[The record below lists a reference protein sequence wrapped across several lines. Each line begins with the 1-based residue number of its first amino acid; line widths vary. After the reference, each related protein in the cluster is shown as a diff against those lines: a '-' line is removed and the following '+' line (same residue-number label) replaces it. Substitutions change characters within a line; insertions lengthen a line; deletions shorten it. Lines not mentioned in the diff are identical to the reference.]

1 LAKLVRIQDENVSLT
16 RAVLPDDVPAARTAP
31 LSAPLSG
38 PGPEPGPARTRPS
51 ARHARAWEPPP
62 GRRTPLSIRSAERR
76 RWSDELTGP
85 EVAGLVVHGVG
96 GIGKSTLARQI
107 AARLSHL
114 APDRAITAVC
124 GEVSAASLAVDPA
137 DDRLVILDN
146 FDDNL
151 REEPNGWTVRDPA
164 LASLLAGWTG
174 KLLITSRLPFTLP
187 GAFPGHLAFRHLGP
201 LTRSGAGEL
210 AMSLPALGQLTESER
225 ERAWR
230 LTAGHPRTMEYL
242 DAVLARG
249 ARFGDVAS
257 RVAAAIEAR
266 TGQARRPGSSEL
278 PEPTELS
285 VPAAEMIAVA
295 AGDELFGELF
305 DRLSTGAKAV
315 LVRASVFRT
324 PVTADVLG
332 GRPGY
337 RAECETAG
345 LLTAGPGRELFVH
358 RWTASELHRRL
369 GEAGLTEQL
378 AAAHRQ
384 AAGYWRARAA
394 ASPDAQHAELE
405 ARYHRDQAS
414 DLSCDPAP
422 PALPASATP
431 EAEES
436 SATQT
441 EVPNV
446 PGADRS
452 AASRRRRLRQIGLT
466 SAAAAIAVF
475 LAVEVTDGPAAS
487 RPAPAFS
494 SAARAENR
502 PGPQGA
508 VAQAA
513 HVRAEAAAWIAR
525 QISADAILACDPAMC
540 AALVQQGIP
549 AANLLVLGPEAPDPL
564 GSAVVVATAAVR
576 SMFGSRLVTVYAPQ
590 TLASFGTGED
600 RIDVRAMAPDGA
612 AAYRGALAADLSAR
626 RAAGA
631 QLLANRRIIMP
642 PAARMELANGE
653 VDARLLITLAAMAVS
668 WPVHVLAFGDL
679 GPGASMGTP
688 LRSAEIV
695 ATGASGQAMLAFA
708 RAQRQ
713 PYLPA
718 QSGLSPGPGGQTVL
732 TIVFTAPGPLGL
744 LQPWS

>member
-1 LAKLVRIQDENVSLT
+1 
-16 RAVLPDDVPAARTAP
+16 
-31 LSAPLSG
+31 
-38 PGPEPGPARTRPS
+38 
-51 ARHARAWEPPP
+51 
-62 GRRTPLSIRSAERR
+62 LSIRSAERR
-76 RWSDELTGP
+76 RWSDELAGP

-107 AARLSHL
+107 ASRLSHL
-114 APDRAITAVC
+114 APDRPITAVS
-124 GEVSAASLAVDPA
+124 GEVSAAGLAVDPV

-146 FDDNL
+146 FDHNL

-174 KLLITSRLPFTLP
+174 KLLITCRLPFTLP
-187 GAFPGHLAFRHLGP
+187 GAHPGHLAFRHLGP

-257 RVAAAIEAR
+257 RVRAAIEAR
-266 TGQARRPGSSEL
+266 TGQANHPGQANRPGWADL

-285 VPAAEMIAVA
+285 VPAAEMIALA
-295 AGDELFGELF
+295 AGDELFAELF
-305 DRLSTGAKAV
+305 DRLSAGAKAV

-345 LLTAGPGRELFVH
+345 LLATGPGRELFVH

-394 ASPDAQHAELE
+394 ASPDAQIAELE
-405 ARYHRDQAS
+405 VRYHKDQAS
-414 DLSCDPAP
+414 DLACDPAP
-422 PALPASATP
+422 PATP
-431 EAEES
+431 EATES
-436 SATQT
+436 SATQKQA
-441 EVPNV
+441 PNV
-446 PGADRS
+446 PGADRN
-452 AASRRRRLRQIGLT
+452 AANRRRRLRQIGLT
-466 SAAAAIAVF
+466 SAAAAIAIF

-487 RPAPAFS
+487 RPAPASS
-494 SAARAENR
+494 SAGHAEDR
-502 PGPQGA
+502 SGAPGA

-513 HVRAEAAAWIAR
+513 RVRDEAAAWVAR

-549 AANLLVLGPEAPDPL
+549 AANLLVLGPEASDPL

-612 AAYRGALAADLSAR
+612 AAYRVALAADLSAR

-642 PAARMELANGE
+642 AAARMELANGE

-688 LRSAEIV
+688 LRSVEIL

-718 QSGLSPGPGGQTVL
+718 QSGLSLGPGGQTVL

-744 LQPWS
+744 LQPRS

>member
-1 LAKLVRIQDENVSLT
+1 
-16 RAVLPDDVPAARTAP
+16 
-31 LSAPLSG
+31 
-38 PGPEPGPARTRPS
+38 
-51 ARHARAWEPPP
+51 
-62 GRRTPLSIRSAERR
+62 LSIRSAERR
-76 RWSDELTGP
+76 RWSDDLTGP
-85 EVAGLVVHGVG
+85 EVAGLVVHGIG
-96 GIGKSTLARQI
+96 GGGKSTLARQI
-107 AARLSHL
+107 ASRLSHL
-114 APDRAITAVC
+114 APDRAITAVS
-124 GEVSAASLAVDPA
+124 GEVSAASLAVVPGDQ
-137 DDRLVILDN
+137 RLLILDN

-151 REEPNGWTVRDPA
+151 RAGPTGWTVPDPA
-164 LASLLAGWTG
+164 LASLLAHWTG

-187 GAFPGHLAFRHLGP
+187 GAHPEHLAFRHLGP

-210 AMSLPALGQLTESER
+210 AMSLPALGQLTASER

-249 ARFGDVAS
+249 VRFADVAS
-257 RVAAAIEAR
+257 RVAAAIQAR
-266 TGQARRPGSSEL
+266 TGQASRSGAAGC
-278 PEPTELS
+278 PEPTQLS
-285 VPAAEMIAVA
+285 VPAAELIALA
-295 AGDELFGELF
+295 AADELFGELF

-315 LVRASVFRT
+315 LVRASVFRA

-369 GEAGLTEQL
+369 GELGLAEQL

-394 ASPDAQHAELE
+394 ASPDAQPAELE
-405 ARYHRDQAS
+405 ARYHRAKAS
-414 DLSCDPAP
+414 DLSSEPAP
-422 PALPASATP
+422 PATSEATP
-431 EAEES
+431 TT
-436 SATQT
+436 ATPALS
-441 EVPNV
+441 EVLTSLA
-446 PGADRS
+446 ADRDT
-452 AASRRRRLRQIGLT
+452 AARRRRLRRIGLT
-466 SAAAAIAVF
+466 SAAAAIAVC

-487 RPAPAFS
+487 RPTVPPPS
-494 SAARAENR
+494 SIGRAADH
-502 PGPQGA
+502 PGAQAA

-513 HVRAEAAAWIAR
+513 QVREEAAAWVAR
-525 QISADAILACDPAMC
+525 QISAGAILACDPAMC
-540 AALVQQGIP
+540 AALLQQGIP
-549 AANLLVLGPEAPDPL
+549 AANLLVLGPDASDPL

-590 TLASFGTGED
+590 TLASFGTGEG

-631 QLLANRRIIMP
+631 QLLANPRIVMP
-642 PAARMELANGE
+642 PVARMELANGE

-688 LRSAEIV
+688 LRSAEIL
-695 ATGASGQAMLAFA
+695 ATGASGPAMLTFA
-708 RAQRQ
+708 RAQRP

-718 QSGLSPGPGGQTVL
+718 QSGLSLGPGGQTVL

-744 LQPWS
+744 LQPRS